1 MSEHRYRKLH
11 LHALCLYL
19 SIKVLQTRGNHLI
32 TGENAE
38 QPAKVGTGKL
48 QIQASGSTRPGYT
61 DTVVLAPIS
70 SISCQPQ
77 TCSGSKVKLGN
88 GVIARLLCSLEE
100 RA

>member
-19 SIKVLQTRGNHLI
+19 STNVLQTRGNHLI

-48 QIQASGSTRPGYT
+48 QIQASSSTGAGYT

-77 TCSGSKVKLGN
+77 TCSGKQGKTG
-88 GVIARLLCSLEE
+88 
-100 RA
+100 